1 MRSPTQFSPASGEGL
16 LPLRRLRGRVGLGAV
31 VALMSGC
38 TAQAPTRPADPA
50 LQSAAAVADI
60 RSGTP
65 PACDATGAVVHLG
78 GGRFL
83 TAAHVVD
90 GSAQRLRGGCP
101 PSPPVAL
108 TVRGAPVPV
117 ALLRAGRDRVDPR
130 EGQRYLA
137 AEDLALLRAAGP
149 MPGLGTATPCAADP
163 APGAA
168 ALLVT
173 PRRSLRTRISGTHR
187 DADPAFG
194 SYLEIPVTLEPG
206 DSGGAVFEAT
216 SGCLAGLVS
225 HRDTDS
231 PATRLVPASVIRR
244 FLGG

>member
-1 MRSPTQFSPASGEGL
+1 
-16 LPLRRLRGRVGLGAV
+16 VGACV
-31 VALMSGC
+31 VALALILSAC
-38 TAQAPTRPADPA
+38 AAPAPPARTADPS
-50 LQSAAAVADI
+50 LVAATAVADV
-60 RSGTP
+60 RSGAA
-65 PACDATGAVVHLG
+65 PACDATGAAVHLG
-78 GGRFL
+78 AGRFL

-101 PSPPVAL
+101 AGAPAL
-108 TVRGAPVPV
+108 GLSVRGSPVPV
-117 ALLRAGRDRVDPR
+117 ALIRAGRDRVEAR
-130 EGQRYLA
+130 VGQRYLA
-137 AEDLALLRAAGP
+137 AEDVALLRATGP
-149 MPGLGTATPCAADP
+149 QPGLGAATPCAADP

-187 DADPAFG
+187 DPDTAFG
-194 SYLEIPVTLEPG
+194 AYLEIPVTLETG
-206 DSGGAVFEAT
+206 ESGGAVFEAST
-216 SGCLAGLVS
+216 GCLAGLVS